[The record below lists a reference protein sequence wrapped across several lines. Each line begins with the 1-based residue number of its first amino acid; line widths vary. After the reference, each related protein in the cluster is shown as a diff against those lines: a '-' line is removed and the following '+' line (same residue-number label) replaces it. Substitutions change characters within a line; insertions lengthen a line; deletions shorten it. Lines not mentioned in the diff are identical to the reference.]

1 MSFLL
6 SKQLLGILLLVG
18 LSLMSCQNQSKS
30 STQEEVSMQE
40 QVLSKERPNPAAGE
54 TDTTAQSLTEDQVV
68 DLVFTLPITQKVHNQ
83 ISKATQGQRGV
94 SVIVEPQKT
103 MNNAQEYYVVRMGY
117 NGEDRFETYHFIY
130 VNKHDKDDIQ
140 VYDPVEATIVPLA
153 QWEQEN

>member
-6 SKQLLGILLLVG
+6 SKQTLGILLLVG

-30 STQEEVSMQE
+30 STQEEVPMQE

-83 ISKATQGQRGV
+83 IRKATQGQRGV
-94 SVIVEPQKT
+94 SVMVDPQKT
-103 MNNAQEYYVVRMGY
+103 MNNGQEYYVVRMGY
-117 NGEDRFETYHFIY
+117 NGEDHYETYHILY
-130 VNKHDKDDIQ
+130 VNKQDKNDIL
-140 VYDPVEATIVPLA
+140 VVDPVEATIIPLA
-153 QWEQEN
+153 QWEQEK

>member
-30 STQEEVSMQE
+30 STQEVPTQE
-40 QVLSKERPNPAAGE
+40 QALSKERPNPAAGE

-83 ISKATQGQRGV
+83 ISKATQGPRGV

>member
-6 SKQLLGILLLVG
+6 SKQLLGMLLLVG

-30 STQEEVSMQE
+30 STQEVSTQE
-40 QVLSKERPNPAAGE
+40 QALSKERPNPAAGE

-94 SVIVEPQKT
+94 SVIVVPQKT
-103 MNNAQEYYVVRMGY
+103 MNNG
-117 NGEDRFETYHFIY
+117 
-130 VNKHDKDDIQ
+130 
-140 VYDPVEATIVPLA
+140 
-153 QWEQEN
+153 

>member
-30 STQEEVSMQE
+30 STQEVPTQE
-40 QVLSKERPNPAAGE
+40 QALSKERPNPAAGE

-94 SVIVEPQKT
+94 SVIVDPQKT
-103 MNNAQEYYVVRMGY
+103 MNNGQEYYVVRMGY
-117 NGEDRFETYHFIY
+117 NGEDRYETYHILY
-130 VNKHDKDDIQ
+130 VNKQDKNDIL
-140 VYDPVEATIVPLA
+140 VVDPIEATIIPLA
-153 QWEQEN
+153 QWEQEK

>member
-30 STQEEVSMQE
+30 STQEEVPTQE
-40 QVLSKERPNPAAGE
+40 QALSKERPNPAAGE

-83 ISKATQGQRGV
+83 IRKATQGQRGV
-94 SVIVEPQKT
+94 SVIVDPQKT
-103 MNNAQEYYVVRMGY
+103 MNNGQEYYVVRMGY
-117 NGEDRFETYHFIY
+117 NGEDRYETYHILY
-130 VNKHDKDDIQ
+130 VNKQDKNDIL
-140 VYDPVEATIVPLA
+140 VVDPIEDTIIPLA
-153 QWEQEN
+153 QWEQEK

>member
-6 SKQLLGILLLVG
+6 SKQTLGILLLVG

-30 STQEEVSMQE
+30 STQEVSTQE
-40 QVLSKERPNPAAGE
+40 QALSKERPNPAAGE
-54 TDTTAQSLTEDQVV
+54 TDTTAQSFTEDQVV

-83 ISKATQGQRGV
+83 IRKATQGQRGV

-117 NGEDRFETYHFIY
+117 NGEDHY
-130 VNKHDKDDIQ
+130 
-140 VYDPVEATIVPLA
+140 
-153 QWEQEN
+153 

>member
-30 STQEEVSMQE
+30 STQEVPTQE
-40 QVLSKERPNPAAGE
+40 QALSKERPNPAAGE

>member
-30 STQEEVSMQE
+30 STQEVPTQE
-40 QVLSKERPNPAAGE
+40 QALSKERPNPAAGE
-54 TDTTAQSLTEDQVV
+54 TDTAAQSLTEDQVV

-94 SVIVEPQKT
+94 SVIVDPQKT
-103 MNNAQEYYVVRMGY
+103 MNNAQEYYEVRIGY
-117 NGEDRFETYHFIY
+117 NGEDRYETYHILY
-130 VNKHDKDDIQ
+130 VNKQDKNDIL
-140 VYDPVEATIVPLA
+140 VVDTIEDTIIPLA
-153 QWEQEN
+153 QWEQEK

>member
-1 MSFLL
+1 MNFLL

-30 STQEEVSMQE
+30 STQEVSTLE
-40 QVLSKERPNPAAGE
+40 QALSKERPNPAAGE

-83 ISKATQGQRGV
+83 IRKATQGQRGV

-103 MNNAQEYYVVRMGY
+103 MNNGQEYYVVRMGY
-117 NGEDRFETYHFIY
+117 NGEDRYETYHILY
-130 VNKHDKDDIQ
+130 VNKQDKNDIL
-140 VYDPVEATIVPLA
+140 VVDPIEDTIIPLA
-153 QWEQEN
+153 QWEQEK

>member
-30 STQEEVSMQE
+30 PTQEVPTQE
-40 QVLSKERPNPAAGE
+40 QALSKERPNPAAGE

-140 VYDPVEATIVPLA
+140 VYDPLEATIVPLA

>member
-6 SKQLLGILLLVG
+6 SKQLLGMLLLVG

-30 STQEEVSMQE
+30 STQEVPTQE
-40 QVLSKERPNPAAGE
+40 QALSKERPNPAAGE

-94 SVIVEPQKT
+94 SVIVDPQKT
-103 MNNAQEYYVVRMGY
+103 MNNA
-117 NGEDRFETYHFIY
+117 
-130 VNKHDKDDIQ
+130 
-140 VYDPVEATIVPLA
+140 
-153 QWEQEN
+153 

>member
-6 SKQLLGILLLVG
+6 SKQLLGMLLLVG

-30 STQEEVSMQE
+30 STQEVPTQE
-40 QVLSKERPNPAAGE
+40 QALSKERPNPAAGE

-83 ISKATQGQRGV
+83 IRKATQGQRGV
-94 SVIVEPQKT
+94 SVIVDPQKT
-103 MNNAQEYYVVRMGY
+103 MNNGQEYYVVRMGY
-117 NGEDRFETYHFIY
+117 NGEDRYETYHILY

-140 VYDPVEATIVPLA
+140 VYDPLEATIVPLA